1 MPSSLNNDK
10 LLLIKICLGF
20 ERSYSNQ
27 PRRVPPQVCPPIQK
41 KILSM
46 NNKILCVDDE
56 ESILKGFQLNLR
68 KDFELHLA
76 SNGVEGLEVFDREGG
91 FALVLSDMRMP
102 EMNGSAMLS
111 EIKKRDPEVVTI
123 LLTGHTDFESAMSA
137 VNEGSIFRMLS
148 KPCPP
153 ETLIRVLMDGLNQH
167 DLIISKRI
175 LLDQTLRGAVDALA
189 QSLSTAKPLF
199 FGRAQRV
206 RRIANE
212 LAERMDLEDAW
223 RVDIAS
229 IFSQLA
235 YISLPESVSE
245 DVYHKN
251 ELAPEVRELV
261 RRLPEDTQLL
271 IEKIPGL
278 EEVGEILAKMSV
290 QHRFEEDDGSG
301 IRKAASILRVALDF
315 DYYEEQEHDRSLI
328 VQTLKSRNDDYDPEV
343 TECLS
348 QLLAV
353 AEQKY
358 QLEEIPVRKLDIGM
372 RLAQEL
378 RLEDGFLVASCGADV
393 DRHLLKI
400 IRNYI
405 SCYADSPFPKK
416 IQVTVP
422 VL

>member
-1 MPSSLNNDK
+1 
-10 LLLIKICLGF
+10 
-20 ERSYSNQ
+20 
-27 PRRVPPQVCPPIQK
+27 
-41 KILSM
+41 M

-56 ESILKGFQLNLR
+56 ESILRGFQLNLR

-76 SNGVEGLEVFDREGG
+76 SNGVEGLKVFDQEGG

-102 EMNGSAMLS
+102 QMDGATMLS
-111 EIKKRDPEVVTI
+111 EIKKRDPEVVTV

-153 ETLIRVLMDGLNQH
+153 EMLIRVLGDGLAQH
-167 DLIISKRI
+167 DLIKSKRI

-212 LAERMDLEDAW
+212 LSDMLKIEDTW

-235 YISLPESVSE
+235 YISLPESVTE
-245 DVYHKN
+245 DVYYKRDLTS
-251 ELAPEVRELV
+251 EVKEMVRKFPEET
-261 RRLPEDTQLL
+261 EKI

-278 EEVGEILAKMSV
+278 EDVVEILGKLTV
-290 QHRFEEDDGSG
+290 QHRFEEDDDTGL
-301 IRKAASILRVALDF
+301 RKAASILRVALDF
-315 DYYEEQEHDRSLI
+315 DYYEEQGHDRSLI
-328 VQTLKSRNDDYDPEV
+328 VQTLKSRKDDYDPEV

-348 QLLAV
+348 QLLVV

-358 QLEEIPVRKLDIGM
+358 RLEEITIRKLEVGM

-378 RLEDGFLVASCGADV
+378 RLSDGLLVASSGADV
-393 DRHLLKI
+393 DRQLLKV
-400 IRNYI
+400 IRNYV
-405 SCYADSPFPKK
+405 SCYTEMPFPKK
-416 IQVTVP
+416 VQVTVP
-422 VL
+422 AL

>member
-1 MPSSLNNDK
+1 
-10 LLLIKICLGF
+10 
-20 ERSYSNQ
+20 
-27 PRRVPPQVCPPIQK
+27 
-41 KILSM
+41 M

-76 SNGVEGLEVFDREGG
+76 SNGVEGLEVFDREQG

-102 EMNGSAMLS
+102 QMDGATMLS
-111 EIKKRDPEVVTI
+111 EIKKRDPEVVTV

-153 ETLIRVLMDGLNQH
+153 EMLIRVLNDGLAQH
-167 DLIISKRI
+167 DLIKSKRI

-189 QSLSTAKPLF
+189 QSLSTVKPLF

-212 LAERMDLEDAW
+212 LAEMIKLEDAW

-245 DVYHKN
+245 DVYYKKDLTSSVK
-251 ELAPEVRELV
+251 EMVRKF
-261 RRLPEDTQLL
+261 PDDTQKL

-278 EEVGEILAKMSV
+278 EEVGEILEKLAI
-290 QHRFEEDDGSG
+290 QHRFETEDGSG
-301 IRKAASILRVALDF
+301 IRKASSILRVALDF
-315 DYYEEQEHDRSLI
+315 DYYEEQGHDRSLI
-328 VQTLKSRNDDYDPEV
+328 VQTLKSRKEEYDPEI

-348 QLLAV
+348 QLLVV

-358 QLEEIPVRKLDIGM
+358 RLEEILIRKLEIGM

-378 RLEDGFLVASCGADV
+378 RLSDGLLVASSGTDV
-393 DRHLLKI
+393 DRQLLRV
-400 IRNYI
+400 IRNYS
-405 SCYADSPFPKK
+405 SCFAESPFPKK

>member
-1 MPSSLNNDK
+1 
-10 LLLIKICLGF
+10 
-20 ERSYSNQ
+20 
-27 PRRVPPQVCPPIQK
+27 
-41 KILSM
+41 M

-76 SNGVEGLEVFDREGG
+76 SNGSEGLEVFDREKG

-102 EMNGSAMLS
+102 QMDGATMLS
-111 EIKKRDPEVVTI
+111 EIKKRDPEVVTV

-153 ETLIRVLMDGLNQH
+153 EMLIRVLGDGLAQH
-167 DLIISKRI
+167 DLVKSKRI

-212 LAERMDLEDAW
+212 LSDMLKIEDAW

-235 YISLPESVSE
+235 YISLPESVTE
-245 DVYHKN
+245 DVYYK
-251 ELAPEVRELV
+251 RELTSGVKEMV
-261 RRLPEDTQLL
+261 RKFPEETEKI

-278 EEVGEILAKMSV
+278 EKVGEILGKLTV
-290 QHRFEEDDGSG
+290 QHRFEDDDDTGL
-301 IRKAASILRVALDF
+301 RKAASILRVALDF
-315 DYYEEQEHDRSLI
+315 DYYEEQGHDRSLI
-328 VQTLKSRNDDYDPEV
+328 VQTLKSRKDDYDPDV

-358 QLEEIPVRKLDIGM
+358 RLEEILIRRLETGM

-378 RLEDGFLVASCGADV
+378 RLADGLLVASSGTDV
-393 DRHLLKI
+393 DRQLLKV
-400 IRNYI
+400 IRNYA
-405 SCYADSPFPKK
+405 SCYSETPFPKK

>member
-1 MPSSLNNDK
+1 
-10 LLLIKICLGF
+10 
-20 ERSYSNQ
+20 
-27 PRRVPPQVCPPIQK
+27 
-41 KILSM
+41 M

-56 ESILKGFQLNLR
+56 ESILRGFQLNLR

-102 EMNGSAMLS
+102 QMNGATMLS
-111 EIKKRDPEVVTI
+111 EIKGKDPEVVTV
-123 LLTGHTDFESAMSA
+123 LLTGHTDFESAMAA

-153 ETLIRVLMDGLNQH
+153 EMLIRVLNDGLAQH
-167 DLIISKRI
+167 DLITSKRI

-212 LAERMDLEDAW
+212 LAETMKIPDAW

-229 IFSQLA
+229 TFSQLA
-235 YISLPESVSE
+235 YISIPEALVE
-245 DVYHKN
+245 DVYHKR
-251 ELAPEVRELV
+251 ELAHEVRQMV
-261 RRLPEDTQLL
+261 KQLPDDTQLL

-278 EEVGEILAKMSV
+278 EEVGEILGKLTV
-290 QHRFEEDDGSG
+290 QHRFEEDDKTGL
-301 IRKAASILRVALDF
+301 RKAASILRVALDF
-315 DYYEEQEHDRSLI
+315 DYYEEQGHDRSLI
-328 VQTLKSRNDDYDPEV
+328 VQTLKSKKELYDPEV
-343 TECLS
+343 TDCLS
-348 QLLAV
+348 QLLVV
-353 AEQKY
+353 AEQQFK
-358 QLEEIPVRKLDIGM
+358 LEEIPIRKLDIGM

-393 DRHLLKI
+393 DRQLLRV
-400 IRNYI
+400 IRNYV
-405 SCYADSPFPKK
+405 SCYADIPFPKK
-416 IQVTVP
+416 VQVTVP
-422 VL
+422 VI